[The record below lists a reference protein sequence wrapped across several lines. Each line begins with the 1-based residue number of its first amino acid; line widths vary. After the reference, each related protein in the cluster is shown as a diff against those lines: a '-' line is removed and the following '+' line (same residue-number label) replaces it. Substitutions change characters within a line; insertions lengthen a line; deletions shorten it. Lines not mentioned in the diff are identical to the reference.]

1 MAYESA
7 LQGMPLRDITS
18 REAYMFR
25 AKEAEFDALKRDPY
39 KGPASKGFSNV
50 QPSPLASSTIFG
62 KLVPNNSPISQMFK
76 QDTNMGG
83 FGNGPVISPPQ
94 QIQPAA
100 FSFPSPSPFP
110 AQSVFPQNPQS
121 PSPFTV
127 QQPSPFNP
135 VSSFGSNN
143 AMQNAFSPLPT
154 PAIVQSP
161 FQQPSE
167 LQKRLR
173 RGVWSSGSLASYHFE
188 SSRPIRGLREYRHRK
203 APETQPLILSS
214 SWKALVDSA
223 LRDDHL
229 ISSTRDFQL
238 PLLRDAPVVCLGNE
252 YEVLE
257 ALISDRSRGSQVWR
271 KLPPIENLPEGRAK
285 IVAWSGM
292 VLVWTLAPGKC
303 WSPSRDLIF
312 KLDVGGAKWTWDV
325 IPAKNSS
332 NWFDAI
338 AFSGKIYSTWENRGS
353 PYSLR
358 APVKLDVRVFDMKVD
373 AYNTIGK
380 WNFSNVAVALSPA
393 GDENL
398 YGLQWHKETVEL
410 MRYDAA
416 SSTWK
421 PQEEIPRQTE
431 HRNST
436 LTVVSGDCFDP
447 PVKLG
452 INAITYG
459 YLDGNAIHWYN
470 SAVQKTWMAIAENRP
485 EEAASFKVFV
495 IRGVL
500 YAGSTSIDPKKIK
513 RCKIFEGKIDV
524 ASRRMMQYSAQSIA
538 DRSDMSD
545 TDLIPGLCDELALE
559 NILPRLPWYTRPV
572 CRAVS
577 NSWRALMDSALQY
590 DAHLLNTT
598 RNFQLPLL
606 QDTPLVSLGNDSEVL
621 QILILDRSQGSWRKL
636 PPIEGLPVGRAQ
648 MVAWSGMVFVWTLA
662 PGKSWS
668 HSRDVIF
675 KLDIGRAKW
684 TWDRTPARRA
694 SNWFDAIAFG
704 GKIYSSWE
712 YRRSVY
718 GIHPSVKLDV
728 IVYDMET
735 GTCDTIEKWFVSGA
749 GVVLSP
755 AGDEILYGF
764 HDKTMELMR
773 YEAASNA
780 WKSQEQ
786 ITGKPE
792 FRTTKVVS
800 GDCFEPAMEVGTN
813 VISYGGE
820 AMRWYNSAVQEA
832 WVAIEKWPRTDRF
845 KVLVIRGAIY
855 AISRMVYSSGSLK
868 HCEILR
874 GKIDVAN
881 RRLVWDAVA
890 EFPFPVTITCFVRM
904 A

>member
-1 MAYESA
+1 
-7 LQGMPLRDITS
+7 
-18 REAYMFR
+18 
-25 AKEAEFDALKRDPY
+25 
-39 KGPASKGFSNV
+39 
-50 QPSPLASSTIFG
+50 
-62 KLVPNNSPISQMFK
+62 
-76 QDTNMGG
+76 
-83 FGNGPVISPPQ
+83 
-94 QIQPAA
+94 
-100 FSFPSPSPFP
+100 
-110 AQSVFPQNPQS
+110 
-121 PSPFTV
+121 
-127 QQPSPFNP
+127 
-135 VSSFGSNN
+135 
-143 AMQNAFSPLPT
+143 
-154 PAIVQSP
+154 
-161 FQQPSE
+161 
-167 LQKRLR
+167 
-173 RGVWSSGSLASYHFE
+173 
-188 SSRPIRGLREYRHRK
+188 
-203 APETQPLILSS
+203 
-214 SWKALVDSA
+214 
-223 LRDDHL
+223 
-229 ISSTRDFQL
+229 
-238 PLLRDAPVVCLGNE
+238 
-252 YEVLE
+252 
-257 ALISDRSRGSQVWR
+257 
-271 KLPPIENLPEGRAK
+271 
-285 IVAWSGM
+285 
-292 VLVWTLAPGKC
+292 
-303 WSPSRDLIF
+303 
-312 KLDVGGAKWTWDV
+312 
-325 IPAKNSS
+325 
-332 NWFDAI
+332 
-338 AFSGKIYSTWENRGS
+338 
-353 PYSLR
+353 
-358 APVKLDVRVFDMKVD
+358 
-373 AYNTIGK
+373 
-380 WNFSNVAVALSPA
+380 
-393 GDENL
+393 
-398 YGLQWHKETVEL
+398 
-410 MRYDAA
+410 
-416 SSTWK
+416 
-421 PQEEIPRQTE
+421 
-431 HRNST
+431 
-436 LTVVSGDCFDP
+436 
-447 PVKLG
+447 
-452 INAITYG
+452 
-459 YLDGNAIHWYN
+459 
-470 SAVQKTWMAIAENRP
+470 
-485 EEAASFKVFV
+485 
-495 IRGVL
+495 
-500 YAGSTSIDPKKIK
+500 
-513 RCKIFEGKIDV
+513 
-524 ASRRMMQYSAQSIA
+524 
-538 DRSDMSD
+538 MSD
-545 TDLIPGLCDELALE
+545 SDLIPGLCDELALE

-606 QDTPLVSLGNDSEVL
+606 QGTPLVSLGNDSKVL
-621 QILILDRSQGSWRKL
+621 QILILDRSQGSWRRL

-648 MVAWSGMVFVWTLA
+648 MVAWSGMVFVWTLS

-868 HCEILR
+868 HSEILR

-890 EFPFPVTITCFVRM
+890 EFPFPVTVTCFVRM
-904 A
+904 T